1 MDRRQLI
8 FAGVALC
15 GVAPRPAVAAA
26 AELEAAV
33 RDFTGGAAPRDGR
46 VRLDVA
52 PLVENGNTVP
62 LTVSAES
69 PMTAADH
76 VSAIAVFNTRNPQR
90 DVAIFHFTPRSGRAT
105 VSTRIRLATSQTLVA
120 VARKDSQVKIS
131 TPADLAATALGCIVA
146 MFAAGLAEYNF
157 GDSEF
162 LMLFLVFMTLPYAAK
177 PEGV

>member
-15 GVAPRPAVAAA
+15 SVAPRPAGAAS
-26 AELEAAV
+26 AELETAV

-62 LTVSAES
+62 LTVSADS
-69 PMTAADH
+69 PMTPADH
-76 VSAIAVFNTRNPQR
+76 VSAIAVFNERNPQR

-120 VARKDSQVKIS
+120 VARMSDGSYWTTKSYVIV
-131 TPADLAATALGCIVA
+131 TLAGCI
-146 MFAAGLAEYNF
+146 EE
-157 GDSEF
+157 S
-162 LMLFLVFMTLPYAAK
+162 
-177 PEGV
+177 

>member
-15 GVAPRPAVAAA
+15 SAVPLPAGAAA

-46 VRLDVA
+46 LRLDVA

-62 LTVSAES
+62 LTVSADS
-69 PMTAADH
+69 PMTEADH
-76 VSAIAVFNTRNPQR
+76 VRAIAVFNTRNPQR

-120 VARKDSQVKIS
+120 VARMSDGSYWTTAAAVIV
-131 TPADLAATALGCIVA
+131 TLAGCI
-146 MFAAGLAEYNF
+146 EE
-157 GDSEF
+157 S
-162 LMLFLVFMTLPYAAK
+162 
-177 PEGV
+177 

>member
-62 LTVSAES
+62 LTVSADS

-120 VARKDSQVKIS
+120 VARMSDGSYWTAQSYVIV
-131 TPADLAATALGCIVA
+131 TLAGCI
-146 MFAAGLAEYNF
+146 EE
-157 GDSEF
+157 S
-162 LMLFLVFMTLPYAAK
+162 
-177 PEGV
+177 

>member
-1 MDRRQLI
+1 MDRRQVI

-15 GVAPRPAVAAA
+15 SVAPRPAGAASA
-26 AELEAAV
+26 GLETAV

-62 LTVSAES
+62 LTVSADS

-76 VSAIAVFNTRNPQR
+76 VSAIAVFNERNPQR

-120 VARKDSQVKIS
+120 VARMSDGSYWTAQSYVIV
-131 TPADLAATALGCIVA
+131 TLAGCI
-146 MFAAGLAEYNF
+146 EE
-157 GDSEF
+157 S
-162 LMLFLVFMTLPYAAK
+162 
-177 PEGV
+177 

>member
-15 GVAPRPAVAAA
+15 GVAPRPAGAALA
-26 AELEAAV
+26 DLETAV

-62 LTVSAES
+62 LTVSADS
-69 PMTAADH
+69 PMTEADH

-90 DVAIFHFTPRSGRAT
+90 DVAIFHLTPRSGRAT

-120 VARKDSQVKIS
+120 VARMSDGSYWTTEAYVIV
-131 TPADLAATALGCIVA
+131 TLAGCI
-146 MFAAGLAEYNF
+146 EE
-157 GDSEF
+157 S
-162 LMLFLVFMTLPYAAK
+162 
-177 PEGV
+177 

>member
-15 GVAPRPAVAAA
+15 GVASRPAVAAA

-90 DVAIFHFTPRSGRAT
+90 DVAIFHFTPRSGSAT

-120 VARKDSQVKIS
+120 VARMSDGSYWTTQTAVIV
-131 TPADLAATALGCIVA
+131 TLAGCI
-146 MFAAGLAEYNF
+146 EE
-157 GDSEF
+157 S
-162 LMLFLVFMTLPYAAK
+162 
-177 PEGV
+177 

>member
-90 DVAIFHFTPRSGRAT
+90 DVAIFHFTPRSGSAT

-120 VARKDSQVKIS
+120 VARMSDGSYWTTQTSVIV
-131 TPADLAATALGCIVA
+131 TLAGCI
-146 MFAAGLAEYNF
+146 EE
-157 GDSEF
+157 S
-162 LMLFLVFMTLPYAAK
+162 
-177 PEGV
+177 

>member
-1 MDRRQLI
+1 MI

-15 GVAPRPAVAAA
+15 GVASRPAVAAA

-90 DVAIFHFTPRSGRAT
+90 DVAIFHFTPRSGSAT

-120 VARKDSQVKIS
+120 VARMSDGSYWTTQTSVIV
-131 TPADLAATALGCIVA
+131 TLAGCI
-146 MFAAGLAEYNF
+146 EE
-157 GDSEF
+157 S
-162 LMLFLVFMTLPYAAK
+162 
-177 PEGV
+177 

>member
-26 AELEAAV
+26 TELEAAV

-62 LTVSAES
+62 LTVSADS

-120 VARKDSQVKIS
+120 VARMSDGSYWTTQTSVIV
-131 TPADLAATALGCIVA
+131 TLAGCI
-146 MFAAGLAEYNF
+146 EE
-157 GDSEF
+157 S
-162 LMLFLVFMTLPYAAK
+162 
-177 PEGV
+177 

>member
-15 GVAPRPAVAAA
+15 SLAPRPAGAAS

-46 VRLDVA
+46 VHLDVA

-62 LTVSAES
+62 LTVSADS
-69 PMTAADH
+69 PMTEADH
-76 VSAIAVFNTRNPQR
+76 VSAIAVFNARNPQR

-120 VARKDSQVKIS
+120 VARMSDGSYWTTQSYVIV
-131 TPADLAATALGCIVA
+131 TLAGCI
-146 MFAAGLAEYNF
+146 EE
-157 GDSEF
+157 S
-162 LMLFLVFMTLPYAAK
+162 
-177 PEGV
+177 

>member
-26 AELEAAV
+26 TELEATV

-62 LTVSAES
+62 LTVSADS

-120 VARKDSQVKIS
+120 VARMSDGSYWTAQSAVIV
-131 TPADLAATALGCIVA
+131 TLAGCI
-146 MFAAGLAEYNF
+146 EE
-157 GDSEF
+157 S
-162 LMLFLVFMTLPYAAK
+162 
-177 PEGV
+177 

>member
-15 GVAPRPAVAAA
+15 GVASRPAVAAA

-62 LTVSAES
+62 LTVSADS

-120 VARKDSQVKIS
+120 VARMSDGSYWTAQSAVIV
-131 TPADLAATALGCIVA
+131 TLAGCI
-146 MFAAGLAEYNF
+146 EE
-157 GDSEF
+157 S
-162 LMLFLVFMTLPYAAK
+162 
-177 PEGV
+177 

>member
-15 GVAPRPAVAAA
+15 GVASRPAVAAA

-90 DVAIFHFTPRSGRAT
+90 DVAIFHFTPRSGSAT

-120 VARKDSQVKIS
+120 VARMSDGSYWTTQTSVIV
-131 TPADLAATALGCIVA
+131 TLAGCI
-146 MFAAGLAEYNF
+146 EE
-157 GDSEF
+157 S
-162 LMLFLVFMTLPYAAK
+162 
-177 PEGV
+177 

>member
-15 GVAPRPAVAAA
+15 GVASRPAVAAA

-62 LTVSAES
+62 LTVSADS
-69 PMTAADH
+69 PMTEVDH
-76 VSAIAVFNTRNPQR
+76 VSAIAVFNARNPQR

-120 VARKDSQVKIS
+120 VARMSDGSYWTTQTAVIV
-131 TPADLAATALGCIVA
+131 TLAGCI
-146 MFAAGLAEYNF
+146 EE
-157 GDSEF
+157 S
-162 LMLFLVFMTLPYAAK
+162 
-177 PEGV
+177 